1 MENKAFGFIETYGL
15 VPAIEATDAALK
27 AANVKL
33 YAFRYTTG
41 GLVTTIITGDV
52 GAVKA
57 AVDAGFTAAKKIG
70 KAISFNVIPRMDENS
85 IVIIDGKVQNK
96 CEYVIEEKTEVK
108 ETMKEEKKEE
118 DEPNKELKR
127 EENVVED
134 LETKEV
140 IDDYKEEKEENE
152 VATEKEIEGLQDEK
166 KPDDT
171 DIRGD
176 IKNSEN
182 TEKKEKEEKLE
193 ETDLTGITNKI
204 KELLKNEQ
212 LKRILEQN
220 SIDKLS
226 AKNLRRVA
234 KELLRE
240 EIRGEKV
247 DSMRKSEILELL
259 IKYFSKE
266 V

>member
-57 AVDAGFTAAKKIG
+57 AVDTGFAAAKKIG
-70 KAISFNVIPRMDENS
+70 KAISFNIIPRMDENS

-96 CEYVIEEKTEVK
+96 YEYMIEEKTEVK

-118 DEPNKELKR
+118 DEQNKEFKR

-140 IDDYKEEKEENE
+140 IDNYKKEENE
-152 VATEKEIEGLQDEK
+152 VVTEKEMEGLQDEK
-166 KPDDT
+166 IPDDT
-171 DIRGD
+171 DIRKD
-176 IKNSEN
+176 IKNREN
-182 TEKKEKEEKLE
+182 TEKNEKVEKLE

-212 LKRILEQN
+212 LKSILEQNN

-234 KELLRE
+234 KELLGK